1 MSAIHRVADHP
12 TGVRPAFRVGRE
24 VVRYRGRRRR
34 PEARLA
40 AVVALLALALVSLGL
55 SLLAVRHG

>member
-12 TGVRPAFRVGRE
+12 TGVRPAFVGRE
-24 VVRYRGRRRR
+24 VGHYRGRRRR

-40 AVVALLALALVSLGL
+40 AFVALLALSMVSLGL
-55 SLLAVRHG
+55 SLLAVR